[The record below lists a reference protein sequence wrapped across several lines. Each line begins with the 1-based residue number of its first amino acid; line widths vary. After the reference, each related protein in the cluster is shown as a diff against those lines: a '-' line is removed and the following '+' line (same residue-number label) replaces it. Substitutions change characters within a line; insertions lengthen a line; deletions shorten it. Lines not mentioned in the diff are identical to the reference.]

1 MPRSADPIQLALSDA
16 IRKQRA
22 TGELLEGLTVSK
34 QRDRPRAR
42 YVTKGHATPETAT
55 LPITWSLAN
64 AATIVNQLEQ
74 VSRLI
79 EQGYA
84 LRQAVDT
91 LQTISASKEGQYQ
104 WSRVYEAWKQKQ
116 GFSVESG
123 KKYDGWFSRM
133 HKLLRSHE
141 YPVRNGKTLMRQYER
156 AYLQS
161 QAFGSDGR
169 YRPLRFFSNLINYA
183 IAHHGLH
190 EEWAVPDA
198 FRLEIVGKKEGS
210 KDRRTPPIESPQL
223 LQLLDD
229 LEQSYPD
236 IFCMCGL
243 MAYHGLMGSELAVL
257 IMTPDGLETAKST
270 VYQVLPKK
278 RKPRHLES
286 IDTLAREGHGDSISK
301 RWASGL
307 LSLPTQVE
315 NAIARC
321 FDTPYTPQSPN
332 YKAVGDAVRQV
343 LDRNEH
349 WQALV
354 DQNPEITPYSL
365 RHSFAWRCHKE
376 LNMESSMVAPWMGHT
391 VEVHN
396 QHYNAWFTR
405 ETQQRYKAEMI
416 AMARERARLASENDC
431 AVSHGNKD

>member
-156 AYLQS
+156 AYLQN

-223 LQLLDD
+223 LRLLDD

-301 RWASGL
+301 RWSSGL

-321 FDTPYTPQSPN
+321 FDARHTLHSLLITKQSEMQC
-332 YKAVGDAVRQV
+332 A
-343 LDRNEH
+343 
-349 WQALV
+349 
-354 DQNPEITPYSL
+354 
-365 RHSFAWRCHKE
+365 RC
-376 LNMESSMVAPWMGHT
+376 
-391 VEVHN
+391 
-396 QHYNAWFTR
+396 
-405 ETQQRYKAEMI
+405 
-416 AMARERARLASENDC
+416 
-431 AVSHGNKD
+431 